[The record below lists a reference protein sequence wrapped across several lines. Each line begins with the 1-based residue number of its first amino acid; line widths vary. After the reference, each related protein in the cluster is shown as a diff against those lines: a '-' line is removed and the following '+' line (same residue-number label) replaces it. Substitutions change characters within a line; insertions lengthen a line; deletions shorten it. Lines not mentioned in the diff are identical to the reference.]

1 MKKLALMMLVASSL
15 VAAPV
20 KWEHDLEAAKAR
32 ARAEHKLIFCD
43 LWTGWCGWC
52 IKLQKDTFPSPEAK
66 EVLDKMVAVSIMTQ
80 DRAGTPTADSGLERS
95 YKVTGFPTLLVL
107 DAEGRELERQPGYLP
122 PTQFRE
128 WLTGV
133 LRKHDKR

>member
-52 IKLQKDTFPSPEAK
+52 IKLQKDTFPSPEA
-66 EVLDKMVAVSIMTQ
+66 EAALARFVPVSIQTQ
-80 DRAGTPTADSGLERS
+80 TRTGEGTEHKHLEADYRVEA
-95 YKVTGFPTLLVL
+95 FPTLLIL
-107 DAEGRELERQPGYLP
+107 DADGKKVADHAGFLP
-122 PTQFRE
+122 PKPFGD
-128 WLTGV
+128 WLNGV
-133 LRKHDKR
+133 AAEHKKK